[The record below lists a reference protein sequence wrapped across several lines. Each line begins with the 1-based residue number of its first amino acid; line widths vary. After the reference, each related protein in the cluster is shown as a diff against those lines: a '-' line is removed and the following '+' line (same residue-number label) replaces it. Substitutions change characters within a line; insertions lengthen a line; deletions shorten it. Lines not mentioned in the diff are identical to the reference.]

1 MRKQLLLSISILL
14 AWSVGMLASEA
25 SRDSI
30 PNNYGK
36 WVNLT
41 DGYTED
47 KGDHQKM
54 QVEIEGNTI
63 HLCWVEFA
71 KGEDNRYNIWYR
83 RSTDLGK
90 TWEEPQIVFKTYS
103 NGYLNI
109 NNGCVSKL
117 MSVSGNYIHFAV
129 VDITGDPT
137 YESKPGCLRY
147 RRSTDGGATF
157 EDSKVLLAYD
167 NWYYGL
173 SGSSNATLCPTL
185 SQGR

>member
-83 RSTDLGK
+83 CSTDLGK

-103 NGYLNI
+103 NG
-109 NNGCVSKL
+109 
-117 MSVSGNYIHFAV
+117 
-129 VDITGDPT
+129 
-137 YESKPGCLRY
+137 
-147 RRSTDGGATF
+147 
-157 EDSKVLLAYD
+157 
-167 NWYYGL
+167 
-173 SGSSNATLCPTL
+173 
-185 SQGR
+185 

>member
-54 QVEIEGNTI
+54 QVEIEENTI

-71 KGEDNRYNIWYR
+71 KG
-83 RSTDLGK
+83 
-90 TWEEPQIVFKTYS
+90 
-103 NGYLNI
+103 
-109 NNGCVSKL
+109 
-117 MSVSGNYIHFAV
+117 
-129 VDITGDPT
+129 
-137 YESKPGCLRY
+137 
-147 RRSTDGGATF
+147 
-157 EDSKVLLAYD
+157 
-167 NWYYGL
+167 
-173 SGSSNATLCPTL
+173 
-185 SQGR
+185 